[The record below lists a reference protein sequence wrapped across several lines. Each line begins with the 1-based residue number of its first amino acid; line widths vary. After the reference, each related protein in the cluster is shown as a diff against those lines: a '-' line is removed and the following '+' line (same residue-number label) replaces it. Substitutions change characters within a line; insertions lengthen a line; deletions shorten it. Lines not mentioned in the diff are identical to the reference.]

1 MIETDIIE
9 QPAMAEQPDQTNA
22 VAVNLTWET
31 PHDCEECGH
40 GED

>member
-1 MIETDIIE
+1 MIETEPETIEIE
-9 QPAMAEQPDQTNA
+9 QPAQTNA